1 MKIFYAIQATGNGHI
16 SRATQLYPYLSKMGE
31 VDLFVSG
38 NNSTI
43 DFPFPVKYKSNGLSL
58 YYNKCGGLNYMSI
71 LKNTKPLKI
80 LKEAQQLPLKNYDI
94 IINDFE
100 CITSL
105 ACKFQ
110 KINSVQFGH
119 QASFHSAKTPRPP
132 QENTIGEFV
141 LKNYSTSTK
150 YMGLHFQPYDDF
162 IFPPVI
168 KQEFINKKII
178 DHKHVAV
185 YLPAFQQE
193 CIQEA
198 FEKLPHIEFHWYL
211 ASVKNSYKEKNIT
224 YFPVY
229 QKLFNESLLTC
240 HGLITGGGFETP
252 SEALYLGKKLMCIPI
267 QNHYEQ
273 QCNAAA
279 LSKLGVSVLDS
290 IGEDFASHIATWFEK
305 PKVDLNMQANNIQE
319 TLQYLVDTYP
329 YKNENY
335 AEEQLMFI

>member
-1 MKIFYAIQATGNGHI
+1 MKIFDSIQATGNGHI

-58 YYNKCGGLNYMSI
+58 HYNKCGGLNYMSI
-71 LKNTKPLKI
+71 LKNTKPFKI
-80 LKEAQQLPLKNYDI
+80 FKEAQQLPLKNYDI
-94 IINDFE
+94 VINDFE

-105 ACKFQ
+105 ACKLQ

-141 LKNYSTSTK
+141 LKHYSTSTK
-150 YMGLHFQPYDDF
+150 YMGLHFESYDDF

-168 KQEFINKKII
+168 KQEFINKKIT

-185 YLPAFQQE
+185 YLPAFQKE

-273 QCNAAA
+273 QCNVAA

-290 IGEDFASHIATWFEK
+290 IDEDFASHIATWFEK